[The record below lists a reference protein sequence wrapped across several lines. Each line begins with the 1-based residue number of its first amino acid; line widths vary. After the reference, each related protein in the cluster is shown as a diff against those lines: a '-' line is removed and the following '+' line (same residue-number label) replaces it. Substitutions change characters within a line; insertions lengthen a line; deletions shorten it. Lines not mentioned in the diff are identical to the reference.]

1 MEKILHKSYSQVSF
15 ISSLFYFKSRLSQ
28 VERLVYFKFHAPLRA
43 PLFHCHVKLC
53 GALGRSVK
61 RGGEVHSVGMATE
74 KVVGNPRHL
83 K

>member
-1 MEKILHKSYSQVSF
+1 MPGVKSHGFGTVKSRLFQVSF
-15 ISSLFYFKSRLSQ
+15 ISS
-28 VERLVYFKFHAPLRA
+28 LVYFKFHAPLRA

-53 GALGRSVK
+53 GALGRNVK

-74 KVVGNPRHL
+74 EVVGTPRDL

>member
-1 MEKILHKSYSQVSF
+1 M
-15 ISSLFYFKSRLSQ
+15 
-28 VERLVYFKFHAPLRA
+28 YFKFHAPLRA

-61 RGGEVHSVGMATE
+61 SGGEVHSVGMATE
-74 KVVGNPRHL
+74 EVVGTPRDL